1 MRNFLQRLMYGRYG
15 NDQLN
20 MFLLVAYLVFY
31 LLAAVT
37 KVGFLSYVGLFA
49 IILCFLRMFSRQID
63 RRRAE
68 NAKFLKLT
76 APVTK
81 WYKLRRAMHRDRDHA
96 YFKCPNCK
104 QTLRVPKGKGKITI
118 TCRSCG
124 TSFQE
129 KT

>member
-1 MRNFLQRLMYGRYG
+1 MRNFLQRMMYGRYG
-15 NDQLN
+15 NDQLG
-20 MFLLVAYLVFY
+20 MFLLGLY
-31 LLAAVT
+31 LLFFLLSAVT
-37 KVGFLSYVGLFA
+37 GLQFLS
-49 IILCFLRMFSRQID
+49 IIGTVSILVALIRMMSRQID

-68 NAKFLKLT
+68 NAKFLSMT

-81 WYKLRRAMHRDRDHA
+81 WIKLRRTMHRDKEHA

-104 QTLRVPKGKGKITI
+104 QTLRVPRGKGRITI

>member
-20 MFLLVAYLVFY
+20 MFLLAVYLIFY
-31 LLAAVT
+31 LLSAVT
-37 KVGFLSYVGLFA
+37 GVGFLSYIGLFA
-49 IILCFLRMFSRQID
+49 IILCILRMFSRQID

-81 WYKLRRAMHRDRDHA
+81 WYKLRRTIHRDRDHA